1 MLKLGLYEQL
11 INNLISSKLNA
22 VDKSHYYIKET
33 QLDKAE
39 AALHLSRYLA
49 EVIKSALSS
58 ISGED
63 NIERQIDLSNKIL
76 ALLNQELKTTSFNED
91 IIDVQGKIL
100 TAIFSR
106 LDSDFV
112 NIDNR
117 LKQITPYTRF
127 TQSELFTGGATNLKV
142 TLESEL
148 KKEILSA
155 NEICFL
161 VSFIKF
167 AGIRIF
173 QKELEEFTNNGGR
186 LKVITTSYMGATDV
200 KAVEFLSNLKNTE
213 VKVSYNV
220 QSERLH
226 AKAYLFLRD
235 TGFHTGYIGSSNLSR
250 SAVTNGME
258 WNIKITTKEVSH
270 IIDKFKK
277 TFETYWQDD
286 TFEMFDVAKDV
297 EKLQTSINSQR
308 NSNSPTIALFDLSPH
323 HYQKEILEKLE
334 SERRLHNRNRNLIV
348 AATGTGK
355 TVLAAFDYKYF
366 KANNKRSSL
375 LFVAH
380 RKEILE
386 QAQATF
392 RGVLKDNNF
401 GELWVD
407 GISPTRNDCVFASV
421 QTLNNQLPSL
431 NLSED
436 YYDYI
441 VIDEVHHIAAK
452 SYRPILNRFKPNILL
467 GLTATPERMDNENIL
482 IDFCN
487 VIAAEIRLPEAL
499 NKEFLCP
506 FQYFGISDS
515 IDLSNVK
522 WEKGKYLQ
530 SELTALYTSNKRRVG
545 EILQSLDKYLTDI
558 NDVKALGFC
567 VSQEHAKYMSDKF
580 QEAGLKANYLTS
592 NNSDIRQD
600 LRLSLIAK
608 EINYLFV
615 VDIFNEGVDIPEIDT
630 VLFLRPTESLTVFL
644 QQLGRGLRKV
654 NGKECL
660 TVLDFVGNSR
670 PEYDFEKKFRALI
683 GKTNTSTQ
691 KEIQDEFPHLPL
703 NCSIVLEK
711 KAKEYILSNI
721 AAATNFSQKQLL
733 DKIRSFSYNIDK
745 PLTLRNFID
754 EYNVPLS
761 LIYKKGEMCW
771 QRLCTVAGVT
781 RDFDGKY
788 EKEISRSIG
797 KKWLL
802 CNSISYLR
810 FIADLASK
818 NFRISTSQLNENE
831 KIMCLMLHYDVW
843 QEPNGFSNLEES
855 IQAIGK
861 NPTLVEEI
869 KGVLEILIDRIDFLE
884 KNIDLGYVMPLKIH
898 SRYTR
903 DQICSAFGQNTFER
917 KSSSREGVINIKDKN
932 TELLFITL
940 EKSEK
945 EYSPSTL
952 YDDYAISEKLFH
964 WQTQNSARPDV
975 GAGLGYVTQQATGKK
990 ILLFVREKNDD
1001 AFGNTMGYVF
1011 LGDAKYLDHYNQKPM
1026 SIKWELNEP
1035 LPPYMWKDT
1044 AKMASS

>member
-11 INNLISSKLNA
+11 INNLISSKINELDRSN
-22 VDKSHYYIKET
+22 YYIKET
-33 QLDKAE
+33 VLDKEE
-39 AALHLSRYLA
+39 ASQYLSRYLA
-49 EVIKSALSS
+49 EVIKAALSS
-58 ISGED
+58 IPNES
-63 NIERQIDLSNKIL
+63 NIEKQIELSNKIL
-76 ALLNQELKTTSFNED
+76 SLLNQELKTTVFNED
-91 IIDVQGKIL
+91 IIDIRGRIL
-100 TAIFSR
+100 TAILSK
-106 LDSDFV
+106 LDSDFAD
-112 NIDNR
+112 IDNR

-127 TQSELFTGGATNLKV
+127 TQSELFTGGATNLSV

-167 AGIRIF
+167 AGIRVF
-173 QKELEEFTNNGGR
+173 QKELEDFTNNGGKLR
-186 LKVITTSYMGATDV
+186 VITTSYMGATDV
-200 KAVEFLSNLKNTE
+200 KAVEYLSNLKNTE

-258 WNIKITTKEVSH
+258 WNIKITTKEISH

-286 TFEMFDVAKDV
+286 SFEFFDKTKDV
-297 EKLQTSINSQR
+297 EKLQTSINNQK
-308 NSNSPTIALFDLSPH
+308 NSGAPVIAYFDLSPF

-334 SERRLHNRNRNLIV
+334 SERKLHNRNRNLIV

-355 TVLAAFDYKYF
+355 TVIAAFDYKIF
-366 KANNKRSSL
+366 KLNNSRSRL

-407 GISPTRNDCVFASV
+407 GISPSKYDCVFASV
-421 QTLNNQLPSL
+421 QTLNNQLINS
-431 NLSED
+431 NFSED

-452 SYRPILNRFKPNILL
+452 SYRPILNRFKPKILL
-467 GLTATPERMDNENIL
+467 GLTATPERMDEENIL

-499 NKEFLCP
+499 NKELLCP

-522 WEKGKYLQ
+522 WEKGRYVQ
-530 SELTALYTSNKRRVG
+530 SELTQLYTSNSKRVS
-545 EILQSLDKYLTDI
+545 EILQNLDKYLTDI
-558 NDVKALGFC
+558 NDVRALGFC

-592 NNSDIRQD
+592 NNSDLRQE
-600 LRLSLIAK
+600 LRLNLLSK

-615 VDIFNEGVDIPEIDT
+615 VDIFNEGVDIPEVDT

-654 NGKECL
+654 KDKECL
-660 TVLDFVGNSR
+660 SVLDFVGNSR

-683 GKTNTSTQ
+683 GKTNTTTI

-711 KAKEYILSNI
+711 KAKEYILENI
-721 AAATNFSQKQLL
+721 ASATNFNRKQLL
-733 DKIRSFSYNIDK
+733 DKIRSFTYNIDK
-745 PLTLRNFID
+745 PLTLINFIE
-754 EYNVPLS
+754 EYNIPLAH
-761 LIYKKGEMCW
+761 IYKGGKTCW
-771 QRLCTVAGVT
+771 KRLCAEATVIK
-781 RDFDGKY
+781 DFSNAN
-788 EKEISRSIG
+788 EIEISKAIG

-802 CNSISYLR
+802 CNSISYLQ
-810 FIADLASK
+810 FISNLAQKNFKVNMDDLA
-818 NFRISTSQLNENE
+818 ENE

-843 QEPNGFSNLEES
+843 QNPKEFES
-855 IQAIGK
+855 LNASINAIGK
-861 NPTLVEEI
+861 NPVLIAEI
-869 KGVLEILIDRIDFLE
+869 KEVLEILIDSINFIE
-884 KNIDLGYVMPLKIH
+884 KDIDLGYTMPLKIH

-903 DQICSAFGQNTFER
+903 DQICSAFGCNTFDS
-917 KSSSREGVINIKDKN
+917 KSSSREGVINIKTKN
-932 TELLFITL
+932 TELLFVTL

-945 EYSPSTL
+945 EYSPTTL
-952 YDDYAISEKLFH
+952 YDDYAISDKFFH
-964 WQTQNSARPDV
+964 WQSQNSAKPDI
-975 GAGLGYVTQQATGKK
+975 GAGLSYIKQKDTGK
-990 ILLFVREKNDD
+990 IVLLFVREKNDD
-1001 AFGNTMGYVF
+1001 EFGNTMGYVF
-1011 LGDAKYLDHYNQKPM
+1011 LGDANYIDHYNQKPM
-1026 SIKWELNEP
+1026 SITWELNEP
-1035 LPPYMWKDT
+1035 LPAYMWKDS